1 MTPKAAIRA
10 EGERL
15 LAAFVQAGAVPVEA
29 DILQP
34 AGTLLDLYG

>member
-15 LAAFVQAGAVPVEA
+15 LAAFVAAGALPVET
-29 DILQP
+29 D
-34 AGTLLDLYG
+34 LL